1 MTTNSLKSPIDNIKG
16 VGPKVKE
23 QLENLGIK
31 YVEDALFM
39 LPRNYENRTKLTS
52 IRDILPG
59 QAYQVEGEI
68 VESKVYYPG
77 RRSFYAK
84 ITDGTGYLQIRLFF
98 FSQAQAKSFEK
109 GMSVRIYGAVSYTHL
124 RAHET

>member
-1 MTTNSLKSPIDNIKG
+1 VTTNSLKSPIDNIKG

-98 FSQAQAKSFEK
+98 FSKLKQNLLKK
-109 GMSVRIYGAVSYTHL
+109 GCRSEFMA
-124 RAHET
+124 